1 MFGVSLLCHCR
12 LLRTFLS
19 LDSAFALSGSTT
31 STAGAL
37 GSLFTQ
43 CRPRA
48 LRQMRN
54 GTLACC
60 GICRFLDIATGCSA
74 LSHCCH
80 NSSSPRERKLLSS
93 SSHSEHRIADM
104 YVVCE
109 LMNFVLQIKVAPV
122 LTTGAIPAESWCSR
136 RVETVA
142 AMWGFHHCRK
152 LPAGSIMFHPRKCAS
167 PPGCQNAALPLTP
180 TKHLRVAPLIT
191 DSRETPVR
199 KVCSSFVQER
209 FHRENP
215 VTRPGF
221 VRSASRGP
229 VRNCQTRPSKFPG
242 SRSCGLQKECPTK
255 DGLSVASGLD

>member
-60 GICRFLDIATGCSA
+60 GICRFLDIAAGCSA

-109 LMNFVLQIKVAPV
+109 LVNFVLQIKVAPV

-136 RVETVA
+136 RGRDRCGYVGLSSLPQTPC
-142 AMWGFHHCRK
+142 GFKNVSPSEVRVS
-152 LPAGSIMFHPRKCAS
+152 LPAAKTLH
-167 PPGCQNAALPLTP
+167 CQSLRRNTSALLPY
-180 TKHLRVAPLIT
+180 HSQYRN
-191 DSRETPVR
+191 SG
-199 KVCSSFVQER
+199 CSSFVQEQ

-215 VTRPGF
+215 VIRPGL
-221 VRSASRGP
+221 P
-229 VRNCQTRPSKFPG
+229 VAPLGDR
-242 SRSCGLQKECPTK
+242 
-255 DGLSVASGLD
+255 